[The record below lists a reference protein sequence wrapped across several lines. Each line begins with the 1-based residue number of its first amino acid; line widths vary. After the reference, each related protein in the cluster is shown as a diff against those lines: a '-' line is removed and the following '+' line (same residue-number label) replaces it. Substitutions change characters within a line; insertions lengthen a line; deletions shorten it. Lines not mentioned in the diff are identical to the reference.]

1 MNYKARK
8 SLFYS
13 LNAVP
18 IKIIGTFCAL
28 FLCVAT
34 YAQDVTVRGKVTS
47 HGEGMAGV
55 TIVVKGSNGRQGTI
69 TSIDGDYLLKVDGKG
84 SLVFSYIGYETME
97 VPVKGRTTVNVEMKE
112 TSLAVDEV
120 VITVPYGTV
129 KKSTFTG
136 SAGVVDKKLIASS
149 QVSSVTKALQGSV
162 AGLQSFSTSGQ
173 PGEDA
178 SIYIRGIG
186 SVNASTTP
194 LYVVDGVPY
203 DGALSS
209 ISSQDIASITVLKDA
224 AAATLYGSRAANG
237 VIMITT
243 KQGVDSAPVI
253 ELSAKYGFSSRAVR
267 DYDQLSTNDYFM
279 LQWEAMRNKYMD
291 DGHSAE
297 DAAQR
302 SSSELISTI
311 GINPYGSKYGQP
323 VGIDGKLVAG
333 ATPLWDDSWE
343 DALTQDAH
351 YTDLSAR
358 ISGGSK
364 KTKYYF
370 SLGYLDDQGAYICS
384 GFKRYTLRTNI
395 TSDLRDWLQVG
406 LNVSG
411 THSIQD
417 YPKQNDTAIGNIV
430 LAARSLP
437 SFYPVYERNPDNGEY
452 LRDDDGNK
460 IYDYG
465 NYRKSSYRGYNFV
478 QSMPYDKNEI
488 KRDAAS
494 VRGYLQVAPLKGL
507 TYKMSLS
514 IDYNSKFSHDYT
526 NPTYGKE
533 PLVGSVSKHNYRTT
547 GMTFNNVVNW
557 EHNFKELHNIRLM
570 AGQEY
575 YEYNTSNF
583 GGSRSGVITDGFFE
597 PDVASTLTGFS
608 GNSDQYKLLS
618 YFGSAEY
625 SFNQRYFLSAS
636 MRTDGSSRFHPDNR
650 WGTFW
655 SFGAS
660 WKIHQESFMKSVADR
675 WLSNLSLRASYG
687 AQGNDNVGYYA
698 YQELYGIGS
707 FLGETTLH
715 ASRLATP
722 DLSWETNLNFNIG
735 LDFGFLNNRI
745 NGTIEYFNRA
755 SKDLLFSRDLVSSS
769 GFSSIDANIG
779 KLKNYGWE
787 FTVNATP
794 VLTRD
799 WTWRLSVNMTTYKNK
814 IVQLPTEV
822 MWQSSK
828 KWVEGGSLYDFWLY
842 EWGGVD
848 PETGDA
854 QWAYYDADG
863 TRHLTDDY
871 SALTSDKKV
880 KAGSSLPKLSG
891 GFQSD
896 LTWKDLSLSMLFS
909 YGIGGKIYNN
919 DITMLM
925 RVNGGNGDSM
935 SKELLNRWTPENTNT
950 DIPRLTQDGTS
961 KFTSSSTRWLV
972 DRSFLRLKTITLNYN
987 LPKKWLHPLTLKDA
1001 SVFVQGENMLT
1012 FSKQQGLDPEQPV
1025 SGMASFRYP
1034 AMKTISFGINVKL

>member
-1 MNYKARK
+1 MNKFIG
-8 SLFYS
+8 SLCG
-13 LNAVP
+13 L
-18 IKIIGTFCAL
+18 L
-28 FLCVAT
+28 LCMAT
-34 YAQDVTVRGKVTS
+34 YAQDVTVKGKVTTQ
-47 HGEGMAGV
+47 GEEMPGV
-55 TIVVKGSNGRQGTI
+55 TIVVKDSKGQGTI
-69 TSIDGDYLLKVDGKG
+69 TSLDGNYSLKVSGKG
-84 SLVFSYIGYETME
+84 TLIFSYIGYQTVEI
-97 VPVKGRTTVNVEMKE
+97 PVGGRTTINVELKE
-112 TSLAVDEV
+112 TSTEVDEV
-120 VITVPYGTV
+120 IITVPYGTA

-136 SAGVVDKKLIASS
+136 SAGVVDRKLIASS
-149 QVSSVTKALQGSV
+149 QVSSVSKALQGSV

-178 SIYIRGIG
+178 AIYIRGIG
-186 SVNASTTP
+186 SANASTTP

-243 KQGVDSAPVI
+243 KQGSESAPVI
-253 ELSAKYGFSSRAVR
+253 ELSAKYGFSSRAVN
-267 DYDQLSTNDYFM
+267 DYNQLSTNDYFM
-279 LQWEAMRNKYMD
+279 LQWEAIRNKHMD
-291 DGHSAE
+291 DGKTAE

-302 SSSELISTI
+302 ASSGLISSI
-311 GINPYGSKYGQP
+311 GINPYGTKYGQP
-323 VGIDGKLVAG
+323 VGLDGKLVAG
-333 ATPLWDDSWE
+333 ATPLWNDNWE
-343 DALTQDAH
+343 DALTQNAH
-351 YTDLSAR
+351 YADLSAR

-364 KTKYYF
+364 HTKYYF

-411 THSIQD
+411 THSIQN
-417 YPKQNDTAIGNIV
+417 YPKQDDTALGNVV

-437 SFYPVYERNPDNGEY
+437 SFYPVYERDPDTGAYVTKDED
-452 LRDDDGNK
+452 R

-465 NYRKSSYRGYNFV
+465 KYRKSSYNGYNFA
-478 QSMPYDKNEI
+478 QSMYYDKNEI

-494 VRGYLQVAPLKGL
+494 IRGFVQVTPIKGL
-507 TYKMSLS
+507 SYKMSLN
-514 IDYNSKFSHDYT
+514 IDYNSKFTHDYS

-533 PLVGSVSKHNYRTT
+533 PLVGSVSKRNDRTT

-557 EHNFKELHNIRLM
+557 EHTFKKLHAIRLM

-583 GGSRSGVITDGFFE
+583 VGSRTGVISDGYFE
-597 PDVASTLTGFS
+597 PDAASTLTGFN
-608 GNSDQYKLLS
+608 GGSDQYKLLS

-625 SFNQRYFLSAS
+625 SYDQRYFLSGS
-636 MRTDGSSRFHPDNR
+636 VRTDGSSRFHPDNR

-655 SFGAS
+655 SFGGS
-660 WKIHQESFMKSVADR
+660 WKINQEAFMEEAANS

-698 YQELYGIGS
+698 YQGLYDIGS
-707 FLGETTLH
+707 FLGESSLH
-715 ASRLATP
+715 AARLATP
-722 DLSWETNLNFNIG
+722 DLSWETNLNFNVG

-745 NGTIEYFNRA
+745 SGTIEYFTRA
-755 SKDLLFSRDLVSSS
+755 SKDLLFKLDLVPST
-769 GFSSIDANIG
+769 GFSSKDENIG

-787 FTVNATP
+787 FTVNAIP

-799 WTWRLSVNMTTYKNK
+799 WTWRLSVNATTYKNK
-814 IVQLPTEV
+814 IVSLPTET
-822 MWQSSK
+822 MWQGSK

-842 EWGGVD
+842 EWAGVN

-863 TRHLTDDY
+863 TRHVTDNY
-871 SALTSDKKV
+871 ANLTSDKKV
-880 KAGSSLPKLSG
+880 KSGSSLPKLSG

-896 LTWKDLSLSMLFS
+896 LTWKDLTLSTLFS
-909 YGIGGKIYNN
+909 YAIGGKIYNN

-935 SKELLNRWTPENTNT
+935 SKELLNRWTPENTDT
-950 DIPRLTQDGTS
+950 DVPRLTQDGTS
-961 KFTSSSTRWLV
+961 KFTSSSTRWLY
-972 DRSFLRLKTITLNYN
+972 DRSFLRLKTVTLNYN
-987 LPKKWLHPLTLKDA
+987 LPKNWLNPLTLKDV
-1001 SVFVQGENMLT
+1001 SVFMQAENLFT
-1012 FSKQQGLDPEQPV
+1012 ISKQQGLDPEQPIN
-1025 SGMASFRYP
+1025 GMASFRYP

>member
-1 MNYKARK
+1 MNK
-8 SLFYS
+8 LT
-13 LNAVP
+13 LV
-18 IKIIGTFCAL
+18 ICGL
-28 FLCVAT
+28 LLCMVT
-34 YAQDVTVRGKVTS
+34 YAQDITVKGKVTAQ
-47 HGEGMAGV
+47 GEEMPGV
-55 TIVVKGSNGRQGTI
+55 SIVVKGSSGQGTI
-69 TSIDGDYLLKVDGKG
+69 TSVDGTYSLKVNAKG
-84 SLVFSYIGYETME
+84 RLVFSFIGYETVE
-97 VPVKGRTTVNVEMKE
+97 VPVQGKTTINVDMQESSM
-112 TSLAVDEV
+112 SIDEV
-120 VITVPYGTV
+120 VITVPYGTA

-136 SAGVVDKKLIASS
+136 SAGVIDKKIIASS
-149 QVSSVTKALQGSV
+149 QVSSVSKALQGSV

-243 KQGVDSAPVI
+243 KQGTEAAPTI
-253 ELSAKYGFSSRAVR
+253 ELSAKYGFSSRAVS
-267 DYDQLSTNDYFM
+267 DYNQLSTNDYYM
-279 LQWEAMRNKYMD
+279 LQWEAIRNKYVD
-291 DGHSAE
+291 DKHSAE

-302 SSSELISTI
+302 ASSELISSL
-311 GINPYGSKYGQP
+311 GINPYGSRYAQP
-323 VGIDGKLVAG
+323 IGLDGKLVAG
-333 ATPLWDDSWE
+333 ATPLWNDSWE

-351 YTDLSAR
+351 YADLSAR

-364 KTKYYF
+364 TTKYYF

-384 GFKRYTLRTNI
+384 GFKRYTLRMNI
-395 TSDLRDWLQVG
+395 TSNLRKWLQVG
-406 LNVSG
+406 LNASG
-411 THSIQD
+411 THSAQD
-417 YPKQNDTAIGNIV
+417 YPKQNDTAIGNVV

-437 SFYPVYERNPDNGEY
+437 SFYPVYERDPDTGAY

-460 IYDYG
+460 IFDYG
-465 NYRKSSYRGYNFV
+465 KYRKSSYNGYNFA
-478 QSMPYDKNEI
+478 QSMYYDKHAI

-494 VRGYLQVAPLKGL
+494 VRGFLQITPIEGL
-507 TYKMSLS
+507 SYKMSMNV
-514 IDYNSKFSHDYT
+514 DYNSKFSHDYS

-533 PLVGSVSKHNYRTT
+533 PLTGSVSKSNYRTT

-557 EHNFKELHNIRLM
+557 ERTFNESHQVRVM

-583 GGSRSGVITDGFFE
+583 DGSRSGVISDGYFE
-597 PDVASTLTGFS
+597 PDVASTLTGFG

-625 SFNQRYFLSAS
+625 SFKQKYFVSAS
-636 MRTDGSSRFHPDNR
+636 VRTDGSSRFHPDHR

-655 SFGAS
+655 SVGGS
-660 WKIHQESFMKSVADR
+660 WKINQEKFLEAASNS

-698 YQELYGIGS
+698 YQELYQIGS

-715 ASRLATP
+715 TSRLETP
-722 DLSWETNLNFNIG
+722 ELTWETNLNLNVG

-755 SKDLLFSRDLVSSS
+755 SKDLLFSRDLIPSS

-787 FTVNATP
+787 FTVNGTP
-794 VLTRD
+794 ILTKD
-799 WTWRLSVNMTTYKNK
+799 WTWKLSVNATTYKNK
-814 IVQLPTEV
+814 IVDLPTDV
-822 MWQSSK
+822 MWNGTK
-828 KWVEGGSLYDFWLY
+828 KWVKGGSLYDYWLY
-842 EWGGVD
+842 EWGGVN
-848 PETGDA
+848 PENGNA
-854 QWAYYDADG
+854 QWAYYDKDG
-863 TRHLTDDY
+863 NRQLTENY
-871 SALTSDKKV
+871 SALSSEYKV

-896 LTWKDLSLSMLFS
+896 LTWKDLTLSMMFS
-909 YGIGGKIYNN
+909 YAIGGKVYNN
-919 DITMLM
+919 DKTMLM
-925 RVNGGNGDSM
+925 RVNGSNGDAVS
-935 SKELLNRWTPENTNT
+935 EDILNRWTPENTDT
-950 DIPRLTQDGTS
+950 DVPRLVQDGTS

-972 DRSFLRLKTITLNYN
+972 DRSFLRLKTLTLNYN
-987 LPKKWLHPLTLKDA
+987 LPKSWLHSLTIKDA
-1001 SVFVQGENMLT
+1001 SVFVQGENLLT
-1012 FSKQQGLDPEQPV
+1012 FSKQQGLDPEQPISGAV
-1025 SGMASFRYP
+1025 SYRYP
-1034 AMKTISFGINVKL
+1034 AMKTFSFGINVKL

>member
-1 MNYKARK
+1 MNR
-8 SLFYS
+8 F
-13 LNAVP
+13 
-18 IKIIGTFCAL
+18 IGFLCGL
-28 FLCVAT
+28 FLCVMV
-34 YAQDVTVRGKVTS
+34 YAQDVTVKGKVTAQ
-47 HGEGMAGV
+47 GDEMPGV
-55 TIVVKGSNGRQGTI
+55 TIMVKGSSGQGTI
-69 TSIDGDYLLKVDGKG
+69 TSVDGSYSLKVDTKG
-84 SLVFSYIGYETME
+84 TLVFSYIGYETVE
-97 VPVKGRTTVNVEMKE
+97 VPVKGRSVINVELQESSMA
-112 TSLAVDEV
+112 LNEV
-120 VITVPYGTV
+120 VITVPYGTA

-136 SAGVVDKKLIASS
+136 SAGIVDKKLIASS

-186 SVNASTTP
+186 SANASTTP

-243 KQGVDSAPVI
+243 KQGAESAPTI
-253 ELSAKYGFSSRAVR
+253 ELSAKYGFSSRAVS
-267 DYDQLSTNDYFM
+267 DYDQLSTDDYFK
-279 LQWEAMRNKYMD
+279 LQWEAIRNKAMD

-302 SSSELISTI
+302 ASSGLISSI
-311 GINPYGSKYGQP
+311 GINPYGTKYAQPIGLDGQ
-323 VGIDGKLVAG
+323 LVAG
-333 ATPLWDDSWE
+333 ATPLWNDSWE

-364 KTKYYF
+364 HTKYYF

-384 GFKRYTLRTNI
+384 GFKRYTLRSNI

-411 THSIQD
+411 THSIQN

-437 SFYPVYERNPDNGEY
+437 SFYPVYERDLDTGAY
-452 LRDDDGNK
+452 LRDENGNR

-465 NYRKSSYRGYNFV
+465 KYRKSSYSGYNFA
-478 QSMPYDKNEI
+478 QSMYYDKNEY

-494 VRGYLQVAPLKGL
+494 IRGFLQITPIKGL
-507 TYKMSLS
+507 SYKMSLS
-514 IDYNSKFSHDYT
+514 VDYNSKFSHDYS

-533 PLVGSVSKHNYRTT
+533 PLVGSVSKSNYRTT

-557 EHNFKELHNIRLM
+557 ERSFKEVHNIRLM

-583 GGSRSGVITDGFFE
+583 GGSRSGVITDGYYE
-597 PDVASTLTGFS
+597 PDAASTLTGFS

-625 SFNQRYFLSAS
+625 SYNQRYFLSAS
-636 MRTDGSSRFHPDNR
+636 VRTDGSSRFHPDNR

-655 SFGAS
+655 SFGGS
-660 WKIHQESFMKSVADR
+660 WKIYQEAFLEEAANS

-698 YQELYGIGS
+698 YQELYSVGS

-715 ASRLATP
+715 TSRLATP

-735 LDFGFLNNRI
+735 LDFGFFNNRI
-745 NGTIEYFNRA
+745 NGTVEYFNRA
-755 SKDLLFSRDLVSSS
+755 SKDLLFSRDLIPSS

-787 FTVNATP
+787 FTLNGTP

-799 WTWRLSVNMTTYKNK
+799 WTWRLSVNATTYKNK
-814 IVQLPTEV
+814 IVKLPTEV
-822 MWQSSK
+822 MWQGSK

-842 EWGGVD
+842 EWGGVN

-863 TRHLTDDY
+863 TRHLTNDY
-871 SALTSDKKV
+871 SSLTSDKKV

-925 RVNGGNGDSM
+925 KVNGGNGDSM
-935 SKELLNRWTPENTNT
+935 SKELLNRWTPENTHT

-987 LPKKWLHPLTLKDA
+987 LPKSWLHPLTVKDA